1 MDEICSLVWTVFL
14 DYDVG
19 LSLWWGVHRSLMDD
33 DFSNSSRVCLEEILF
48 DSLYIFYSVII

>member
-1 MDEICSLVWTVFL
+1 MDEICSLVWTVFS

-33 DFSNSSRVCLEEILF
+33 DFFNSSRVCLEEILF
-48 DSLYIFYSVII
+48 DSLYIIKI